1 MNRAITIFLPD
12 WRVTGL
18 VAGVVLQRPAHA
30 WLVISKAARLLMRAA

>member
-18 VAGVVLQRPAHA
+18 VAGVVLQRQA
-30 WLVISKAARLLMRAA
+30 LD